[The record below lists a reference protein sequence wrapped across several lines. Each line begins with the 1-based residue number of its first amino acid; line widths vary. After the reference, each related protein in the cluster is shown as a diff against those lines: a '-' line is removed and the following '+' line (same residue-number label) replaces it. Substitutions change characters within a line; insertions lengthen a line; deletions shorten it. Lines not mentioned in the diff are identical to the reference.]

1 MIKEK
6 ELGDLNAPTP
16 KDEIKYRPGGGKFQ
30 MTSQRI
36 KEKSGETIKATHQRM
51 LAYVDARYVQDKL
64 DEIVGT
70 GNWENVYHR
79 DEKGIL
85 FCTITITFKRED
97 GVEASVSKTDCGT
110 ESNVEQQ
117 KGEVSDAFKRCAV
130 NFGLARDLYNLPDPI
145 RYCAEC
151 GDGANSK
158 KVWDLNG
165 NNPRLVYPTS
175 WKPKGDK

>member
-6 ELGDLNAPTP
+6 ELGRLNVPTP
-16 KDEIKYRPGGGKFQ
+16 KDEIKYRPGSTFSYNDKKYA
-30 MTSQRI
+30 RL
-36 KEKSGETIKATHQRM
+36 

-64 DEIVGT
+64 DEILGV
-70 GNWENVYHR
+70 GNWSNSFYR

-85 FCTITITFKRED
+85 FCDITITFERKD
-97 GVEASVSKTDCGT
+97 GVVGSVSKTDCGT

-130 NFGLARDLYNLPDPI
+130 HLGLARDLYNLPDPKGFK
-145 RYCAEC
+145 YVAEMK
-151 GDGANSK
+151 GNK
-158 KVWDLNG
+158 FLNP
-165 NNPRLVYPTS
+165 NTNTFVVVQQ